1 MAREVLKSSGST
13 EVTMSAMT
21 IFYQECPICGRNL
34 RIPAK
39 YFGRLMS
46 CSHCEGEFLAGKE
59 ELPAAPPAADAD
71 LTASVRELLQPG
83 AFVQPQLGEV

>member
-1 MAREVLKSSGST
+1 
-13 EVTMSAMT
+13 MSAMT

-46 CSHCEGEFLAGKE
+46 CTHCEGEFRAGNEQLPQELTE
-59 ELPAAPPAADAD
+59 ETPARRIDV
-71 LTASVRELLQPG
+71 ASVSHPVRPD
-83 AFVQPQLGEV
+83 AFSPQLGEV